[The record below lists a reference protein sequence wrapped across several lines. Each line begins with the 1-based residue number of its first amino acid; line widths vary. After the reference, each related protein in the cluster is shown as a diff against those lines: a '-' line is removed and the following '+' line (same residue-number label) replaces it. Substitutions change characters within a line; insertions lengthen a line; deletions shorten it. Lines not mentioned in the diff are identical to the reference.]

1 MPKYEPDQN
10 VSDEIDLKELFLA
23 LWAYKYLIVVLS
35 ILVSI
40 AAGIYAL
47 RAEKIYTASTIFTLG
62 ESTNSA
68 GILGSL
74 GSDLGGLAA
83 LAGVKVGSGS
93 GSGEALVERV
103 SSRDFILEVA
113 ADLNLKNDELF
124 NSYNPDS
131 QTPKWKASLKAV
143 LGLQSATE
151 DPVNMENWSIVS
163 SYDDLVSIETTDSG
177 SIKISV
183 KHTAPERAAQI
194 ANFLATKII
203 LVLGQ
208 ENEESVDKKL
218 EYLSRTLAD
227 ALQEL
232 EKAQSA
238 LKQYSL
244 ENSTQAFESFA
255 VGSVMLDEMRDQRET
270 SAEDLA
276 AIEALKLFL
285 AADKTTLNDYQEL
298 RQSFPEIDQSG
309 FRRIMGLSEVTTA
322 WTWPSIGTVLQVEA
336 SVRER
341 LASLDREIM
350 KLSDDALRYA
360 SSAEQLAQLTRNLKI
375 AEAAYTVLIEQ
386 VKTQSLVAGFQPDSS
401 KIIALADVPIS
412 ATEPKKSLI
421 VALGLVLGL
430 LGSAALALVLN
441 LRRGVYFSLSNLLG
455 ALGADSAHR
464 LGKLRH
470 LREKDI
476 ISVQKELA
484 KFPINWARQTVLEL
498 EVQESARP
506 VFLCDLS
513 LNKRGGVLGRIIA
526 ATAGNLGRTAAFIDL
541 SRVTLKSDQLLGLE
555 SENELV
561 RVGEGE
567 GCSEYAYICQGR
579 NLDMLYSKKFKTIV
593 AGLFEKHDIVIF
605 SVNDDDMETV
615 QASSGV
621 DELNVIAS
629 VKPGKTKHTSLQNL
643 LKRSKVGVVL
653 YG

>member
-1 MPKYEPDQN
+1 MPNYELGKN

-23 LWAYKYLIVVLS
+23 LWAYKYLIAALS
-35 ILVSI
+35 IFVSI

-47 RAEKIYTASTIFTLG
+47 RAEKVYTANTIFSLG
-62 ESTNSA
+62 ESKNDG

-74 GSDLGGLAA
+74 GGQLGGLVA
-83 LAGVKVGSGS
+83 LAGVKTD
-93 GSGEALVERV
+93 SGEALVERFR
-103 SSRDFILEVA
+103 SRDFILEVA
-113 ADLNLKNDELF
+113 ADLNLKNDKMF
-124 NSYNPDS
+124 NSYSPNS
-131 QTPKWKASLKAV
+131 QTPNWKASLKAV

-163 SYDDLVSIETTDSG
+163 SYANLVKIEQTDSG
-177 SIKISV
+177 PITISV

-194 ANFLATKII
+194 ANFLASKII

-218 EYLSRTLAD
+218 EYLSRILAD
-227 ALQEL
+227 ALQDL

-255 VGSVMLDEMRDQRET
+255 VGSVMLDEMRVQRET

-285 AADKTTLNDYQEL
+285 VTDKTTLNDYQEL

-341 LASLDREIM
+341 LASLDREIL

-360 SSAEQLAQLTRNLKI
+360 SSAEELAQLQRKLKI
-375 AEAAYTVLIEQ
+375 SEAAYTVLIEQ

-401 KIIALADVPIS
+401 KIFALADVPIS

-430 LGSAALALVLN
+430 FGSAALALVLI

-455 ALGADSAHR
+455 AVGADSAHS
-464 LGKLRH
+464 LGKLKH
-470 LREKDI
+470 LKKEKDI
-476 ISVQKELA
+476 ISVQKKLV
-484 KFPINWARQTVLEL
+484 KSPINWARQTVLEL
-498 EVQESARP
+498 EVQEGARP

-513 LNKRGGVLGRIIA
+513 LNNRGGVLGRIIA
-526 ATAGNLGRTAAFIDL
+526 ATAGNLGRTAALIDL
-541 SRVTLKSDQLLGLE
+541 SRVALKSDQLLGLE

-561 RVGEGE
+561 RVEEGE
-567 GCSEYAYICQGR
+567 GCSEYAYVCQGR

>member
-1 MPKYEPDQN
+1 MPNYEPDQN
-10 VSDEIDLKELFLA
+10 VSDEVDLKELFLA
-23 LWAYKYLIVVLS
+23 LWAYKFLIAALS
-35 ILVSI
+35 IFVSI

-47 RAEKIYTASTIFTLG
+47 RAEKVYTASTIFALG
-62 ESTNSA
+62 ERTSSS

-74 GSDLGGLAA
+74 GGELGGLAA
-83 LAGVKVGSGS
+83 LAGVKAGSGS
-93 GSGEALVERV
+93 EEALVERFR
-103 SSRDFILEVA
+103 SRDFILEVA
-113 ADLNLKNDELF
+113 TDLNLKNDELF
-124 NSYNPDS
+124 NSYNPNS

-151 DPVNMENWSIVS
+151 DPVNMQIWSIVS
-163 SYDDLVSIETTDSG
+163 SYEDLVSIEVTESG

-183 KHTAPERAAQI
+183 KHTAPQRAAQI
-194 ANFLATKII
+194 ANFLASKII

-227 ALQEL
+227 ALQDL

-322 WTWPSIGTVLQVEA
+322 WTWPSIDTVLQVEA

-341 LASLDREIM
+341 IASLDREIL

-360 SSAEQLAQLTRNLKI
+360 SSAEELAQLTRNLKI

-386 VKTQSLVAGFQPDSS
+386 VKTQSLVSGFQPDSS

-412 ATEPKKSLI
+412 ASEPKKSLI
-421 VALGLVLGL
+421 IALGLVLGL
-430 LGSAALALVLN
+430 FGSAALALILN
-441 LRRGVYFSLSNLLG
+441 LRRGVYSSLSNLLG
-455 ALGADSAHR
+455 AVGADSAHS
-464 LGKLRH
+464 LGKLKH

-476 ISVQKELA
+476 TSVQKELA

-498 EVQESARP
+498 EGQEGARP

-513 LNKRGGVLGRIIA
+513 LNNRGGLLGRIIA
-526 ATAGNLGRTAAFIDL
+526 ATAGNLGRNAALIDL
-541 SRVTLKSDQLLGLE
+541 SRGAVKSDQLLGVE

-561 RVGEGE
+561 RLGEGE
-567 GCSEYAYICQGR
+567 GCSEYAYVCQGR

-593 AGLFEKHDIVIF
+593 ARLFEKHDIVIF
-605 SVNDDDMETV
+605 SVNDDDIETV

-643 LKRSKVGVVL
+643 LKCSKVGVVL

>member
-1 MPKYEPDQN
+1 MKVQ
-10 VSDEIDLKELFLA
+10 A
-23 LWAYKYLIVVLS
+23 LLVFWAVW
-35 ILVSI
+35 
-40 AAGIYAL
+40 G
-47 RAEKIYTASTIFTLG
+47 G
-62 ESTNSA
+62 E
-68 GILGSL
+68 
-74 GSDLGGLAA
+74 LGGLAA
-83 LAGVKVGSGS
+83 LAGVKAGSGS
-93 GSGEALVERV
+93 GKALVERV
-103 SSRDFILEVA
+103 RSRDFILEVA
-113 ADLNLKNDELF
+113 TDLNLKNDELF
-124 NSYNPDS
+124 NSYNPNS
-131 QTPKWKASLKAV
+131 QTAKWKASLKAV

-151 DPVNMENWSIVS
+151 DPVNMQIWSIVS
-163 SYDDLVSIETTDSG
+163 SYEDLVSIELTDSG

-194 ANFLATKII
+194 ANFLASKII

-227 ALQEL
+227 ALQDL

-276 AIEALKLFL
+276 AIEALKSFL
-285 AADKTTLNDYQEL
+285 AADKTTLNDYREL

-341 LASLDREIM
+341 LASLDREIL

-360 SSAEQLAQLTRNLKI
+360 SSAEELAQLTRNLKI

-412 ATEPKKSLI
+412 ASEPKKSLI
-421 VALGLVLGL
+421 IALGLVLGL
-430 LGSAALALVLN
+430 FGSATLALILN

-455 ALGADSAHR
+455 AVGADSAHS
-464 LGKLRH
+464 LGKLKY
-470 LREKDI
+470 LKEKDI

-484 KFPINWARQTVLEL
+484 KLPINWARQTVLEL
-498 EVQESARP
+498 EVQEGAKP

-513 LNKRGGVLGRIIA
+513 LNNRGGVLGRIIA
-526 ATAGNLGRTAAFIDL
+526 ATAGALGRNAALIDL
-541 SRVTLKSDQLLGLE
+541 SRSAVKSDQLRGLE

-567 GCSEYAYICQGR
+567 GCSEYAYVCQGR

-621 DELNVIAS
+621 RELNVIAS